1 MDKKQTT
8 VPHYERTGGDHAEK
22 ECSRILTAAV
32 INPQFCKI
40 LLTDPARA
48 LTMGFAGE
56 PFKLNAKS
64 QDLLSGI
71 RASSLSDFAR
81 QMNGSLA
88 QICTAA

>member
-1 MDKKQTT
+1 MEKKQPTI
-8 VPHYERTGGDHAEK
+8 PHYERTGGDHTEK

-32 INPQFCKI
+32 INPQFCRI
-40 LLTDPARA
+40 LLTNPGRA
-48 LTMGFAGE
+48 LAMGFAGE

-64 QDLLSGI
+64 QDFLSGI

>member
-1 MDKKQTT
+1 
-8 VPHYERTGGDHAEK
+8 
-22 ECSRILTAAV
+22 
-32 INPQFCKI
+32 
-40 LLTDPARA
+40 
-48 LTMGFAGE
+48 MGFAGE

-88 QICTAA
+88 QLCTAA